1 MITAEKQRLRNRA
14 GDFLRRMGSDQYA
27 VQSKALRVALEGWDK
42 WLGIRSVCIYAALP
56 GEPDLLDPWPAGK
69 VVLLPRV
76 DGEMLS
82 LHVVDG
88 ADRLERGAF
97 GIMEPVA
104 GCPVSRPEAD
114 VIFVPGLAFD
124 PLGNRLGR
132 GKGFYDRL
140 LEDFQGL
147 RVGVCFEGQ
156 MLPAVPCEPHDK
168 RMDFLLTAGG
178 VVPCGT

>member
-27 VQSKALRVALEGWDK
+27 VQSRVLRAALEGWDK
-42 WLGIRSVCIYAALP
+42 WLGIRTVCIYTALP

-76 DGEMLS
+76 DGEMLA
-82 LHVVDG
+82 LHVVNG
-88 ADRLERGAF
+88 ADRLERRAF
-97 GIMEPVA
+97 GIMEPVD

-124 PLGNRLGR
+124 LRGNRLGR

-156 MLPAVPCEPHDK
+156 MVPVVPCEPHDK

-178 VVPCGT
+178 VVTCET

>member
-1 MITAEKQRLRNRA
+1 MITPEKQRLRNRA

-27 VQSKALRVALEGWDK
+27 VQSRALRAALEVWDK

-104 GCPVSRPEAD
+104 GCPVSRPEGV

-124 PLGNRLGR
+124 RRGIRLGGGR
-132 GKGFYDRL
+132 GSIFY
-140 LEDFQGL
+140 
-147 RVGVCFEGQ
+147 
-156 MLPAVPCEPHDK
+156 K
-168 RMDFLLTAGG
+168 NSTK
-178 VVPCGT
+178 